1 MEIKINNR
9 TVNIE
14 LVSREGNLATVIL
27 NGKTYQIDIL
37 RVQPEVYS
45 VLLNGLS
52 YNVEVIPGRNARN
65 FQVNTYRYTYDL
77 EVIDAEARYLAARNK
92 GKHLDGEKSIVA
104 PMPGKVVKVL
114 AEPGMQ
120 VKAGETLIII
130 SAMKM
135 ESEFKAKTEGT
146 VKAVNVKEGDAVE
159 SRQVLI
165 VIE

>member
-9 TVNIE
+9 LVNIE
-14 LVSREGNLATVIL
+14 LVSREGNFATVL
-27 NGKTYQIDIL
+27 LDGKTYQVDIY

-52 YNVEVIPGRNARN
+52 YNIEVIPGQNARS
-65 FQVNTYRYTYDL
+65 FQVNTYRYTYEV
-77 EVIDAEARYLAARNK
+77 EVIDAEAKYLASRNK

-114 AEPGMQ
+114 ATPGQQ
-120 VKAGETLIII
+120 VEAGQTLIII

-135 ESEFKAKTEGT
+135 ESEFKAKASGL

-159 SRQVLI
+159 SRQILI

>member
-9 TVNIE
+9 SAQIE
-14 LVSREGNLATVIL
+14 LVSREGNLATVML
-27 NGKTYQIDIL
+27 DGKTYTVDIL

-52 YNVEVIPGRNARN
+52 YNVEVIPGLNARN
-65 FQVNTYRYTYDL
+65 FQVNTYRYTYDV
-77 EVIDAEARYLAARNK
+77 EVIDAGARYLNARNK
-92 GKHLDGEKSIVA
+92 GKRLEGEKSIVA

-114 AEPGMQ
+114 AETGQPVQ
-120 VKAGETLIII
+120 AGQTLVII

-135 ESEFKAKTEGT
+135 ESEFKAKSDGW

>member
-9 TVNIE
+9 IATIE
-14 LVSREGNLATVIL
+14 LVSREGNLATVML
-27 NGKTYQIDIL
+27 DGKTYQIDIL

-52 YNVEVIPGRNARN
+52 YNVEVIPGQNTRH
-65 FQVNTYRYTYDL
+65 FQINTYRYTYDV
-77 EVIDAEARYLAARNK
+77 EVIDAEARYMAARNK
-92 GKHLDGEKSIVA
+92 GKHADGEKSIVA

-114 AEPGMQ
+114 AVPGQQ
-120 VKAGETLIII
+120 VQAGQTLVII

-135 ESEFKAKTEGT
+135 ESEFKAKADGV
-146 VKAVNVKEGDAVE
+146 VKAVNVKDGDAVE
-159 SRQVLI
+159 SRQVLV

>member
-14 LVSREGNLATVIL
+14 LISREGNLATVIL
-27 NGKTYQIDIL
+27 NGKTYQVDIL

-92 GKHLDGEKSIVA
+92 SKHRDGEKSIIA

-114 AEPGMQ
+114 AQPGMQ
-120 VKAGETLIII
+120 VKAGQTLIIL

-146 VKAVNVKEGDAVE
+146 VKAVNVKEGDTVE
-159 SRQVLI
+159 SRQILI

>member
-14 LVSREGNLATVIL
+14 LVSREGNMATVIL

-37 RVQPEVYS
+37 RVQSEVYS

-92 GKHLDGEKSIVA
+92 GKHQEGEKSIIA
-104 PMPGKVVKVL
+104 PMPGKVVRVL

-120 VKAGETLIII
+120 VQAGQILIII

-135 ESEFKAKTEGT
+135 ESEFKAKTDGV

-159 SRQVLI
+159 SRQVLV